1 MRTRSAILAL
11 GAAVLIAGCGSSAPA
26 THRSKRTAV
35 ASSAQVLRR
44 LRRHLPY
51 GFDAP
56 GHAVKP
62 GAAAADLSV
71 APARTLAVSQIHLQ
85 PLPSRRLL
93 GEAVAGVINE
103 PGPMTLRA
111 IFTSATSVAPGA
123 QLTVAGNGLGPARA
137 ALLVLDG
144 PGGRYQHLIA
154 LRDGVGAA
162 VATLPA
168 GLARGEYFIVIDT
181 VGAPS
186 GEVYA
191 DVGRLAVS

>member
-1 MRTRSAILAL
+1 VIPRSAILAL
-11 GAAVLIAGCGSSAPA
+11 TVAVVLAGCGSSGPA
-26 THRSKRTAV
+26 THRSKRTTV
-35 ASSAQVLRR
+35 ATRSEILRR
-44 LRRHLPY
+44 LRRHLPD
-51 GFDAP
+51 GFQAP
-56 GHAVKP
+56 GHAVKS
-62 GAAAADLSV
+62 GAAAGLAV
-71 APARTLAVSQIHLQ
+71 APARTLTMSQIHLQ

-93 GEAVAGVINE
+93 GAAVAGVINE

-111 IFTSATSVAPGA
+111 IFTSATSLAPGS
-123 QLTVAGNGLGPARA
+123 QLIVAGSGLGPARA

-144 PGGRYQHLIA
+144 PGGRYQHLIG
-154 LRDGVGAA
+154 LRGGVGAA